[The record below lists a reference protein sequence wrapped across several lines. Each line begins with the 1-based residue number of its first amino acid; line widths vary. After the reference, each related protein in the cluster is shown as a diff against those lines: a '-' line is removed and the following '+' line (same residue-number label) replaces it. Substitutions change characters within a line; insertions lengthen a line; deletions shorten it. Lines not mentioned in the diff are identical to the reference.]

1 LARTPESHGRIIDA
15 GRIAFE
21 LQTVATS
28 TYPSAR
34 TPSLEKDNSEQIS
47 DDQGPDSS
55 IMMTRPGKRLDR
67 TGQPRPSELQS
78 ILEIAGALHDIE
90 ALQTPF
96 SQHQIVSMNPSF
108 LESPDIF
115 AHMDTD
121 PQLSELTSAPD
132 ISNMV
137 GSLEPLLE
145 QQIGPS
151 VDSTQC
157 LFGYSNG
164 NSFPGLLS
172 QHLDHEPWT
181 SEEHNF
187 SALEPIY
194 DIPREGN
201 DFDIGEAVFS
211 TDTGNPLV
219 NFLDLE
225 TAHDDP
231 SSMQLF
237 AKSRRQ
243 FLLKAPEMKHCI
255 SATGTQESEAGV
267 NLRQIQDAVNNRCCE

>member
-1 LARTPESHGRIIDA
+1 MSESYGRIIDA

-34 TPSLEKDNSEQIS
+34 TPSLEKGNSEQIS
-47 DDQGPDSS
+47 DDQSPDSS
-55 IMMTRPGKRLDR
+55 IMMIRPGKRLDR
-67 TGQPRPSELQS
+67 AGQPRPSELQS
-78 ILEIAGALHDIE
+78 ILEITGALHDIE
-90 ALQTPF
+90 TLQTPF

-108 LESPDIF
+108 LEAPDIF

-137 GSLEPLLE
+137 GSSEPLLE
-145 QQIGPS
+145 QQTGPS
-151 VDSTQC
+151 VDSMQGF
-157 LFGYSNG
+157 LGYSNG

-172 QHLDHEPWT
+172 QQLDREPWT
-181 SEEHNF
+181 FEEHNS
-187 SALEPIY
+187 SALEPTF

-201 DFDIGEAVFS
+201 DLDIDEAVFS
-211 TDTGNPLV
+211 ADTGDPLV

-225 TAHDDP
+225 IAHEDP
-231 SSMQLF
+231 SSIQLL
-237 AKSRRQ
+237 AESRRQ
-243 FLLKAPEMKHCI
+243 FLLKAPETKHCI
-255 SATGTQESEAGV
+255 SATGTQESAGWATCEADTG
-267 NLRQIQDAVNNRCCE
+267 CS